1 MATLTGLTLGQK
13 TWTPQFVQEL
23 NQKTCISC
31 GRCFKVCGQ
40 DVLLLRALDDEG
52 EFVDMD
58 DEDAE
63 FERKVMTIFD
73 ATNCIGCQACSRV
86 CPKNCYTHNALN
98 N

>member
-23 NQKTCISC
+23 NQEKCIGC

-40 DVLLLRALDDEG
+40 NVLLLRALDDEG
-52 EFVDMD
+52 EFVNMD

-73 ATNCIGCQACSRV
+73 ASNCIGCQACSRV

>member
-1 MATLTGLTLGQK
+1 L
-13 TWTPQFVQEL
+13 
-23 NQKTCISC
+23 S
-31 GRCFKVCGQ
+31 
-40 DVLLLRALDDEG
+40 DEEEDQAG
-52 EFVDMD
+52 VD